1 MEQFE
6 LRCFE
11 FLKMGRKSGLF
22 NAGSTLNMNAVMGC
36 AIQYAYGD
44 TVCDRENF
52 VKVYESCRR
61 ASKLFINWV
70 KEVKQ

>member
-11 FLKMGRKSGLF
+11 FLKNGRIAGVF
-22 NAGSTLNMNAVMGC
+22 NAGDKINYNAVLGC
-36 AIQYAYGD
+36 AIQFAYGD

-52 VKVYESCRR
+52 VKVYESCRT

-70 KEVKQ
+70 KEVEQ